1 MTMTIAAMRQPLNIE
16 EEKKT
21 FAKPQVWTALH
32 QLLQRETA
40 AILQPPH
47 VSKNGPCDH
56 KHEAILIYQHEIDIL
71 QFVTVNENVNYKSI
85 WAFKTFGS
93 IVIFLMPTQV
103 RAGAGGVRE
112 GGDRLGDGW
121 LRDGPPV
128 LHHHV
133 REASRHPRHPRGGVP
148 LPQGPHPLSLSWAIW
163 DSLASQA
170 TDKTFEEKLKANL
183 GKCSTFSKPITKT
196 DKVCYS
202 WLLGD
207 F

>member
-32 QLLQRETA
+32 QLLQREAA

-93 IVIFLMPTQV
+93 IVIF
-103 RAGAGGVRE
+103 
-112 GGDRLGDGW
+112 W
-121 LRDGPPV
+121 C
-128 LHHHV
+128 
-133 REASRHPRHPRGGVP
+133 HPRFVLEQEEYVKEGIDWEMVDFGMDLQSCITMFEKPLGILAILEEESLFPKVP
-148 LPQGPHPLSLSWAIW
+148 ALFLFLEQSE
-163 DSLASQA
+163 
-170 TDKTFEEKLKANL
+170 T
-183 GKCSTFSKPITKT
+183 
-196 DKVCYS
+196 V
-202 WLLGD
+202 
-207 F
+207 